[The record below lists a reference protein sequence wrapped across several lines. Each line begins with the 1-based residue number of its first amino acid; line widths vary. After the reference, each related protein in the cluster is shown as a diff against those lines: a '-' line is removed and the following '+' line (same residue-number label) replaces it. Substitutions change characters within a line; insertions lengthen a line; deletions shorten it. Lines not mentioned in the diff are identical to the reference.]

1 MSRVFPVSLTART
14 GLKRLAFSCGVAAL
28 LAAAAIAPA
37 SAATVVNTTGQVGGI
52 GLVDT
57 SANPGVSCKFVV
69 SPFSTDQQRTLS
81 SIVLSGPTV
90 QPIILDAGSNTI
102 VPALVSADFRVYQQ
116 AWMYGEPAGSRL
128 VMSAVDQVLAT
139 SLSGTK
145 VPDHTFDAHSLPY
158 GQYTAQIMVTYKST
172 DQSVTYGSRLI
183 RYDFYK
189 STVSPYLPP
198 LNNLGVGSNC

>member
-1 MSRVFPVSLTART
+1 M
-14 GLKRLAFSCGVAAL
+14 RLVLACSAAAL

-37 SAATVVNTTGQVGGI
+37 SAATLFNTTGRVGAI

-57 SANPGVSCKFVV
+57 SANPGASCKFVV
-69 SPFSTDQQRTLS
+69 SPLSANQQPALS

-90 QPIILDAGSNTI
+90 QPILLDASSNTFI
-102 VPALVSADFRVYQQ
+102 PALVSADFRVYQ
-116 AWMYGEPAGSRL
+116 AGSRL
-128 VMSAVDQVLAT
+128 VLSAVTQVLAT

-145 VPDHTFDAHSLPY
+145 VSDHTFDAHNLPT
-158 GQYTAQIMVTYKST
+158 GRYTAQVMVTYKST

-183 RYDFYK
+183 GYDFYK

-198 LNNLGVGSNC
+198 LNTIGVGSNC